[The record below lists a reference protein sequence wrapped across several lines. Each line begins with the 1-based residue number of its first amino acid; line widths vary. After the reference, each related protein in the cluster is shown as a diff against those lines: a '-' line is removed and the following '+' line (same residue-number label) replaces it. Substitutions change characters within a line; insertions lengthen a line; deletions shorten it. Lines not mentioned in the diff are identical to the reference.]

1 MRSNQRPWA
10 GRSRPEENIRDFW
23 LVKMIETKFL
33 TLCFVGDLWAFG
45 GFDVVLF
52 SDLILKYIRW
62 RVGVISRVR
71 VLILEFFFLMKPSN
85 SPILPDLP
93 FSNQLHGLHIFIWMI
108 FPALNLHFCWIF
120 HDFLPRFS
128 IKTSTYKA
136 CRQSAGSVPG
146 EKNRLMVGA
155 PNLGVGLYVT
165 WLYTSWSL
173 NTHIYNLIY
182 INIRTYTYVIIQY
195 NSI

>member
-1 MRSNQRPWA
+1 M
-10 GRSRPEENIRDFW
+10 F
-23 LVKMIETKFL
+23 F
-33 TLCFVGDLWAFG
+33 
-45 GFDVVLF
+45 LF

-71 VLILEFFFLMKPSN
+71 VLILEFFLLMRPSN

-93 FSNQLHGLHIFIWMI
+93 FFIWMI

-146 EKNRLMVGA
+146 EKNRLMAGA
-155 PNLGVGLYVT
+155 PNLGVGLYMAVHF
-165 WLYTSWSL
+165 LIL
-173 NTHIYNLIY
+173 EHPHI
-182 INIRTYTYVIIQY
+182 
-195 NSI
+195 